1 MNTLT
6 TSTRTKHAISIS
18 AITIFIA
25 LAARQWTGLDT
36 PDSSFYTSLA
46 IFGDQVT
53 DRAPFDSYY
62 WIRLG
67 YITPLRSLYAITNPE
82 IGFFIFRFMLIA
94 VLVTSVY
101 LILNKLTKTNFPTR
115 IFLTTAV
122 AGSSVILSYLGNP
135 YLTGFILAATTAA
148 IATALHARTK
158 RQLAIAI
165 LGGVIIGWSAQVNP
179 AGAILVAT
187 LWVAVSI
194 FTKRRIS
201 YYLTAALAATVTFLA
216 FIAIGTLIFPGLNW
230 FETFNATRGM
240 NLGDFASKD
249 PVWLQDISLLVPLA
263 VLLITIKTWW
273 SERTNDAYRLA
284 LVISSVSVTFMLVFS
299 PLMGGI
305 ALEAPMYQSMLW
317 PPAMIATALV
327 FAPRIDL
334 VSRKQLIIA
343 GLGLLI
349 IVVAGATQPT
359 LTFGAGIVIA
369 LGAAALALIPKAR
382 ETSLAALIVFIAIL
396 STFQLLQNSRGDL
409 GLYYLSPYS
418 WAFAPNPIGA
428 KINTAISVQ
437 EWLLAN
443 TTDQDQILTWVD
455 GDWVNGDRELYVV
468 AAMQLWGE
476 NRFTLEPTVDDY
488 ARAILERTSPTVI
501 ALYGPNQQGIDIM
514 HQSIPNAGPL
524 ECIDFDWPVASNTE
538 FPTDSGVACL
548 TRLDS
553 S

>member
-1 MNTLT
+1 MN
-6 TSTRTKHAISIS
+6 TRTKHALSIN

-25 LAARQWTGLDT
+25 IAARQWTGLDT

-46 IFGDQVT
+46 LFGDQVT
-53 DRAPFDSYY
+53 NRAPFDSYY
-62 WIRLG
+62 WTRLG
-67 YITPLRSLYAITNPE
+67 YITPLRTLYTVTNPE
-82 IGFFIFRFMLIA
+82 IGFFIYRFILIA

-122 AGSSVILSYLGNP
+122 ASSSVILSYLGNP
-135 YLTGFILAATTAA
+135 YLTGFILTATTAV
-148 IATALHARTK
+148 IATAVSQNRA
-158 RQLAIAI
+158 LAL

-201 YYLTAALAATVTFLA
+201 YYLTAALAAAITFLA

-240 NLGDFASKD
+240 NLRDFASKD

-273 SERTNDAYRLA
+273 RERTNDAYRLA

-334 VSRKQLIIA
+334 ASRKQLIIA

-349 IVVAGATQPT
+349 IVIAGATQPT
-359 LTFGAGIVIA
+359 LTFAISAV
-369 LGAAALALIPKAR
+369 ALALIPKAR
-382 ETSLAALIVFIAIL
+382 ETSMSALIVLIAIL
-396 STFQLLQNSRGDL
+396 SAFQLLQNSRTHL
-409 GLYYLSPYS
+409 GIYYLSP
-418 WAFAPNPIGA
+418 
-428 KINTAISVQ
+428 
-437 EWLLAN
+437 
-443 TTDQDQILTWVD
+443 
-455 GDWVNGDRELYVV
+455 
-468 AAMQLWGE
+468 
-476 NRFTLEPTVDDY
+476 
-488 ARAILERTSPTVI
+488 
-501 ALYGPNQQGIDIM
+501 
-514 HQSIPNAGPL
+514 
-524 ECIDFDWPVASNTE
+524 
-538 FPTDSGVACL
+538 
-548 TRLDS
+548 
-553 S
+553 

>member
-1 MNTLT
+1 MRDK
-6 TSTRTKHAISIS
+6 SKHALSIS

-25 LAARQWTGLDT
+25 LVARQWTGLDT

-46 IFGDQVT
+46 LFGDQVT

-62 WIRLG
+62 WTRLG
-67 YITPLRSLYAITNPE
+67 YITPLRTLYTVTNPE
-82 IGFFIFRFMLIA
+82 IGFFIYRFILIA
-94 VLVTSVY
+94 VLVSSVY

-122 AGSSVILSYLGNP
+122 ASSSVILSYLGNP

-148 IATALHARTK
+148 IATALASTTRKT
-158 RQLAIAI
+158 LVIAT

-201 YYLTAALAATVTFLA
+201 YYLTAAIAVAITFLT

-230 FETFNATRGM
+230 FETFNATRGI
-240 NLGDFASKD
+240 NLRDFASKD

-273 SERTNDAYRLA
+273 RDRTNDAYRLA

-327 FAPRIDL
+327 FAPRINL
-334 VSRKQLIIA
+334 TKTNKTSIYIA
-343 GLGLLI
+343 ALGLIAI
-349 IVVAGATQPT
+349 IFTGATAPT
-359 LTFGAGIVIA
+359 LTFTIGVPIAIGAV
-369 LGAAALALIPKAR
+369 ALALIPKAR
-382 ETSLAALIVFIAIL
+382 ETSVSALIVLIAIL
-396 STFQLLQNSRGDL
+396 SAFQLLQNSRTHL
-409 GLYYLSPYS
+409 GIYYLSP
-418 WAFAPNPIGA
+418 
-428 KINTAISVQ
+428 
-437 EWLLAN
+437 
-443 TTDQDQILTWVD
+443 
-455 GDWVNGDRELYVV
+455 
-468 AAMQLWGE
+468 
-476 NRFTLEPTVDDY
+476 
-488 ARAILERTSPTVI
+488 
-501 ALYGPNQQGIDIM
+501 
-514 HQSIPNAGPL
+514 
-524 ECIDFDWPVASNTE
+524 
-538 FPTDSGVACL
+538 
-548 TRLDS
+548 
-553 S
+553 